1 MNGKKID
8 DLNPTVLVIRKKKYS
23 LDDAGCPE
31 QLEAEAYNQK
41 QVQGAR
47 LEWTK
52 KTIFKGAQI
61 KTIK

>member
-8 DLNPTVLVIRKKKYS
+8 EMNPTVLVIRKKKYS

-41 QVQGAR
+41 QV
-47 LEWTK
+47 
-52 KTIFKGAQI
+52 
-61 KTIK
+61 